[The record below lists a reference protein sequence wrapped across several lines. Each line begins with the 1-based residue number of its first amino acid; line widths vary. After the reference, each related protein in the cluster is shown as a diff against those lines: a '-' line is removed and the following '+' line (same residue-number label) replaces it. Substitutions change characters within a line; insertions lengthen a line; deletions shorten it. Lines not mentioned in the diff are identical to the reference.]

1 MTTCKSPSDQ
11 SFNNEDKLKLNLSTL
26 APKDRELIGMTLDL
40 FIYDNDNKSG
50 ISELIRNTLI
60 NSDGGLIARNEMDN
74 FIYHLY
80 FKTFHPDIY
89 AVMGK

>member
-1 MTTCKSPSDQ
+1 MSTTDQ
-11 SFNNEDKLKLNLSTL
+11 DKLKLNLSTL
-26 APKDRELIGMTLDL
+26 APKDREVIRMTLDL
-40 FIYDNDNKSG
+40 FIYDNDNKLG

-60 NSDGGLIARNEMDN
+60 NSDGGLIASNEMDN

-80 FKTFHPDIY
+80 FKTFHPDTY